1 MAFNFSVFKVR
12 ALSAIVFV
20 LIMLAGLLF
29 NNWSYFA
36 LFLLIQIGCLYE
48 YQKLMRVIFPSYN
61 QISKV
66 HQWGVL
72 VVGLFMMTSLAP
84 TDIILPAAILQ
95 KLPPAYQGIGLRW
108 IGLKA
113 MPVALVLMLVADVFT
128 RKADIRNISISFF
141 GFIYISISLSL
152 FYAMRG
158 MFLNSA
164 MSMFFPNIELMVPIL
179 VIVTVWVNDTM
190 AYIVGSFIG
199 RTPISPISPKKTWEG
214 TIAGVILSVVILS
227 TVAGQFIPIST
238 KYLYMITIVASVMGN
253 LGDLFE
259 SKLKRLAGVK
269 DSGSMMPGHGGFL
282 DRFDSILFAG
292 PFVWILLQF
301 IF

>member
-29 NNWSYFA
+29 NNLSYFA

-48 YQKLMRVIFPSYN
+48 YQKLMRIIFPSYN
-61 QISKV
+61 QISKL

-72 VVGLFMMTSLAP
+72 VVGTLMMTSLAP
-84 TDIILPAAILQ
+84 TDIVLPDFIKNSLPANF
-95 KLPPAYQGIGLRW
+95 QGIGLRW

-113 MPVALVLMLVADVFT
+113 MPVALVLMMVADVFA
-128 RKADIRNISISFF
+128 RKAEVKNVAISFF

-214 TIAGVILSVVILS
+214 TIAGIILSVVILS
-227 TVAGQFIPIST
+227 TVAGQYIPIAT
-238 KYLYMITIVASVMGN
+238 KYLYMITFVASVMGN

>member
-36 LFLLIQIGCLYE
+36 LFLLIQVGCLYE
-48 YQKLMRVIFPSYN
+48 YQKLMRIIFPSYN
-61 QISKV
+61 QISKM

-72 VVGLFMMTSLAP
+72 VVGTLMMTSLAP
-84 TDIILPAAILQ
+84 TDIVLPDFIKNILPL
-95 KLPPAYQGIGLRW
+95 AYQGIGLRW

-113 MPVALVLMLVADVFT
+113 MPVALVLMMVADVFA
-128 RKADIRNISISFF
+128 RKAEVKNIAISFF

-214 TIAGVILSVVILS
+214 TIAGIILSVVILS
-227 TVAGQFIPIST
+227 TVAGQYIPITT
-238 KYLYMITIVASVMGN
+238 KYLYMITFVASVMGN

-259 SKLKRLAGVK
+259 SKLKRMAGVK

>member
-29 NNWSYFA
+29 NSWSYFA

-48 YQKLMRVIFPSYN
+48 YQKLMRIIFPSYQ
-61 QISKV
+61 QISKM

-128 RKADIRNISISFF
+128 RKGDIRNISISFF

-238 KYLYMITIVASVMGN
+238 KYLYMITIIASVMGN

>member
-29 NNWSYFA
+29 NSWSYFA

-48 YQKLMRVIFPSYN
+48 YQKLMRVIFPSYQ
-61 QISKV
+61 QISKM

-199 RTPISPISPKKTWEG
+199 RTPISSISPKKTWEG

-259 SKLKRLAGVK
+259 SKLKRMAGVK

>member
-29 NNWSYFA
+29 NSWSYFA

-48 YQKLMRVIFPSYN
+48 YQKLMRIIFPSYQ
-61 QISKV
+61 QISKM

-113 MPVALVLMLVADVFT
+113 MPVSLVLMLVADVFT

-292 PFVWILLQF
+292 PFVCILLQF

>member
-20 LIMLAGLLF
+20 FIMLAGLLF

-48 YQKLMRVIFPSYN
+48 YQKLMRVIFPFYN

-72 VVGLFMMTSLAP
+72 VVGTLMMISLAP
-84 TDIILPAAILQ
+84 TDIVLPDFI
-95 KLPPAYQGIGLRW
+95 KNSLPLAYQGIGLRW

-113 MPVALVLMLVADVFT
+113 MPVGLVLMMVADVFA
-128 RKADIRNISISFF
+128 RKAEVKNIAISFF

-199 RTPISPISPKKTWEG
+199 RTPISSISPKKTWEG
-214 TIAGVILSVVILS
+214 TIAGIILSVVILS
-227 TVAGQFIPIST
+227 TVAGQYIPIAT
-238 KYLYMITIVASVMGN
+238 KYLYMITFVASVMGN

-259 SKLKRLAGVK
+259 SKLKRMAGVK

>member
-20 LIMLAGLLF
+20 CIMLAGLLF

-36 LFLLIQIGCLYE
+36 LFLVIQVGCLYE
-48 YQKLMRVIFPSYN
+48 YQKLMRIIFPSYN
-61 QISKV
+61 QISKM
-66 HQWGVL
+66 HQLGAL
-72 VVGLFMMTSLAP
+72 VVGTLMMTSLAP
-84 TDIILPAAILQ
+84 TDIALPDFIKNSLPANF
-95 KLPPAYQGIGLRW
+95 QGIGLRW
-108 IGLKA
+108 MGLKA
-113 MPVALVLMLVADVFT
+113 MPVALVLMMVADVFAK
-128 RKADIRNISISFF
+128 KAEVKNVAISFF

-164 MSMFFPNIELMVPIL
+164 MAMFFPNIELMVPIL

-214 TIAGVILSVVILS
+214 TIAGIILSVVILS
-227 TVAGQFIPIST
+227 TVAGQYIPITT
-238 KYLYMITIVASVMGN
+238 KYLYMITFVASVMGN

>member
-29 NNWSYFA
+29 NSWSYFA

-48 YQKLMRVIFPSYN
+48 YQKLMRIIFPSYQ
-61 QISKV
+61 QISKM

-84 TDIILPAAILQ
+84 TDILLPAAILQ

-214 TIAGVILSVVILS
+214 TIAGVVLSVVILS

-259 SKLKRLAGVK
+259 SKLKRMAGVK

>member
-29 NNWSYFA
+29 NSWSYFA

-48 YQKLMRVIFPSYN
+48 YQKLMRVIFPSYQ
-61 QISKV
+61 QISKM

-158 MFLNSA
+158 LFLNSA

>member
-29 NNWSYFA
+29 NSWSYFA

-48 YQKLMRVIFPSYN
+48 YQKLMRIIFPSYQ
-61 QISKV
+61 QISKM

-152 FYAMRG
+152 FYAIRG

-214 TIAGVILSVVILS
+214 TIAGVVLSVVILS

-259 SKLKRLAGVK
+259 SKLKRMAGVK

>member
-29 NNWSYFA
+29 NSWSYFA

-48 YQKLMRVIFPSYN
+48 YQKLMRIIFPSYQ
-61 QISKV
+61 QISKM

-84 TDIILPAAILQ
+84 TDIILPVAILQ
-95 KLPPAYQGIGLRW
+95 KLPPAYEGIGLRW

-158 MFLNSA
+158 LFLNSA

-214 TIAGVILSVVILS
+214 TIAGVVLSVVILS

>member
-1 MAFNFSVFKVR
+1 
-12 ALSAIVFV
+12 
-20 LIMLAGLLF
+20 MLAGLLF
-29 NNWSYFA
+29 NSWSYFA

-48 YQKLMRVIFPSYN
+48 YQKLMRVIFPSYQ
-61 QISKV
+61 QISKM

-152 FYAMRG
+152 FYAIRG

>member
-1 MAFNFSVFKVR
+1 MTFNFSVFKVR

-29 NNWSYFA
+29 NSWSYFA

-48 YQKLMRVIFPSYN
+48 YQKLMRIIFPSYQ
-61 QISKV
+61 QISKM

-214 TIAGVILSVVILS
+214 TIAGVVLSVVILS

>member
-36 LFLLIQIGCLYE
+36 LFLVIQIGCLYE
-48 YQKLMRVIFPSYN
+48 YQKLMRIIFPSYH
-61 QISKV
+61 QISTM
-66 HQWGVL
+66 HRWGVL
-72 VVGLFMMTSLAP
+72 LVGTLMMTSLAP
-84 TDIILPAAILQ
+84 TDILLPDFI
-95 KLPPAYQGIGLRW
+95 KNSLPTNFQGIGLRW

-113 MPVALVLMLVADVFT
+113 MPVALVSMMVADIFK
-128 RKADIRNISISFF
+128 RKAVLINLAISFF

-164 MSMFFPNIELMVPIL
+164 MSMFFPNIELMVPVL

-214 TIAGVILSVVILS
+214 TIAGIILSVVILS
-227 TVAGQFIPIST
+227 TVAGQYIPIAT
-238 KYLYMITIVASVMGN
+238 KYLYMITFVASVMGN

>member
-29 NNWSYFA
+29 NSWSYFA

-48 YQKLMRVIFPSYN
+48 YQKLMRIIFPSYQ
-61 QISKV
+61 QISKI

-259 SKLKRLAGVK
+259 SKLKRMAGVK

>member
-29 NNWSYFA
+29 NSWSYFA

-48 YQKLMRVIFPSYN
+48 YQKLMRIIFPSYQ
-61 QISKV
+61 QISKM

-113 MPVALVLMLVADVFT
+113 MPVSLVLMLVADVFT

-152 FYAMRG
+152 FYAIRG

-214 TIAGVILSVVILS
+214 TIAGVVLSVVILS

>member
-20 LIMLAGLLF
+20 LIMLTGLLF

-48 YQKLMRVIFPSYN
+48 YQKLMRIIFPSYN
-61 QISKV
+61 QISKL

-72 VVGLFMMTSLAP
+72 VVGTLMMTSLAP
-84 TDIILPAAILQ
+84 TDIVLPDFIKNILPTNF
-95 KLPPAYQGIGLRW
+95 QGIGLRW

-113 MPVALVLMLVADVFT
+113 MPVALVLMMVADVFA
-128 RKADIRNISISFF
+128 RKADVKNISISFF

-214 TIAGVILSVVILS
+214 TIAGIILSVVILS
-227 TVAGQFIPIST
+227 TIAGQFIPIST

>member
-29 NNWSYFA
+29 NSWSYFA

-48 YQKLMRVIFPSYN
+48 YQKLMRIIFPSYQ
-61 QISKV
+61 QISKM

-113 MPVALVLMLVADVFT
+113 MPVSLVLMLVADVFT

-259 SKLKRLAGVK
+259 SKLKRMAGVK

>member
-29 NNWSYFA
+29 NSWSYFT

-48 YQKLMRVIFPSYN
+48 YQKLMRVIFPSYQ
-61 QISKV
+61 QISKM

-72 VVGLFMMTSLAP
+72 MVGLFMMTSLAP

-95 KLPPAYQGIGLRW
+95 KLPPAYQCIGLRW
-108 IGLKA
+108 IGLKV

>member
-29 NNWSYFA
+29 NNWSYFV
-36 LFLLIQIGCLYE
+36 LFLIIQVGCLFE
-48 YQKLMRVIFPSYN
+48 YQKLMRAIFPSYA
-61 QISKV
+61 QISKL

-72 VVGLFMMTSLAP
+72 VVGILMMTSLAP
-84 TDIILPAAILQ
+84 TDIVLPAFLLKQ
-95 KLPPAYQGIGLRW
+95 LPVAYQGIDLRW

-113 MPVALVLMLVADVFT
+113 MPVALMLMMVADVFA
-128 RKADIRNISISFF
+128 RKAEIKNVAISFF
-141 GFIYISISLSL
+141 GLIYISISLSL
-152 FYAMRG
+152 FYAIRG
-158 MFLNSA
+158 MFLNSS

-190 AYIVGSFIG
+190 AYLVGSFIG

-227 TVAGQFIPIST
+227 IVAGQYIPISA
-238 KYLYMITIVASVMGN
+238 KYLYLITFVASVMGN

-282 DRFDSILFAG
+282 DRFDSVLFAG
-292 PFVWILLQF
+292 PFVWLLLQF

>member
-29 NNWSYFA
+29 NGWSYFA
-36 LFLLIQIGCLYE
+36 LFLLIQLGCLYE
-48 YQKLMRVIFPSYN
+48 YQKLMRVIFPSYQ
-61 QISKV
+61 QISKM

-214 TIAGVILSVVILS
+214 TIAGVVLSVVILS

>member
-1 MAFNFSVFKVR
+1 
-12 ALSAIVFV
+12 
-20 LIMLAGLLF
+20 MLAGLLF
-29 NNWSYFA
+29 NGWSYFA
-36 LFLLIQIGCLYE
+36 LFLVIQVGCLYE

-72 VVGLFMMTSLAP
+72 VVGALMMISLAP
-84 TDIILPAAILQ
+84 TDIILPTALLQ
-95 KLPPAYQGIGLRW
+95 KLPQAYQGIGLRW

-113 MPVALVLMLVADVFT
+113 MPVALVLMMVADVFT
-128 RKADIRNISISFF
+128 RKADVKNVAISFF

-214 TIAGVILSVVILS
+214 TIAGIILSVVILS
-227 TVAGQFIPIST
+227 TVAGQYIPIST

>member
-36 LFLLIQIGCLYE
+36 LFLLIQFGCLYE
-48 YQKLMRVIFPSYN
+48 YQKLMRIIFPSYN
-61 QISKV
+61 QISQM

-72 VVGLFMMTSLAP
+72 VVGTLMMISLAP
-84 TDIILPAAILQ
+84 TDIVLPDFI
-95 KLPPAYQGIGLRW
+95 KNSLPLAYQGIGLRW

-113 MPVALVLMLVADVFT
+113 MPVGLVLMMVADVFA
-128 RKADIRNISISFF
+128 RKAEVKNIAISFF

-158 MFLNSA
+158 MFLNSP

>member
-29 NNWSYFA
+29 NSWSYFA

-48 YQKLMRVIFPSYN
+48 YQKLMRIIFPSYQ
-61 QISKV
+61 QISKM

-227 TVAGQFIPIST
+227 TLAGQFIPIST

-259 SKLKRLAGVK
+259 SKLKRMAGVK

>member
-12 ALSAIVFV
+12 ALSAIFFV
-20 LIMLAGLLF
+20 AIMLAGLLV
-29 NNWSYFA
+29 NSWTYFI
-36 LFLLIQIGCLYE
+36 LFLMIQVGCLYE
-48 YQKLMRVIFPSYN
+48 YQKLMRSIFQSYAS
-61 QISKV
+61 ISKI
-66 HQWGVL
+66 HQWGLLIVS
-72 VVGLFMMTSLAP
+72 VCMMMSLAP
-84 TDIILPAAILQ
+84 IDIVFPPSIQQALLTYLPGFSI
-95 KLPPAYQGIGLRW
+95 RW
-108 IGLKA
+108 FGLKA
-113 MPVALVLMLVADVFT
+113 MPVALVVMMVADVFA
-128 RKADIRNISISFF
+128 RKAEVKNLAISFF
-141 GFIYISISLSL
+141 GLIYITLSLSL
-152 FYAMRG
+152 FYALRG

-164 MSMFFPNIELMVPIL
+164 MSMFFANIELMVPIL

-214 TIAGVILSVVILS
+214 TIAGVVLSVVILS
-227 TVAGQFIPIST
+227 TIAGEYIPIAT

-292 PFVWILLQF
+292 PFVWLLLQF

>member
-29 NNWSYFA
+29 NSWSYFA

-48 YQKLMRVIFPSYN
+48 YQKLMRIIFPSYQ
-61 QISKV
+61 QISKM

-84 TDIILPAAILQ
+84 TDILLPAAILQ

-259 SKLKRLAGVK
+259 SKLKRMAGVK

-292 PFVWILLQF
+292 PFIWILLQF

>member
-12 ALSAIVFV
+12 AFSAIVFV
-20 LIMLAGLLF
+20 LIMLAGILF
-29 NNWSYFA
+29 NSWSYFA

-48 YQKLMRVIFPSYN
+48 YQKLMRIIFPSYQ
-61 QISKV
+61 QISKM

-84 TDIILPAAILQ
+84 TDIILPVAILQ

-214 TIAGVILSVVILS
+214 TIAGVVLSVVILS

>member
-29 NNWSYFA
+29 NNWSYFI
-36 LFLLIQIGCLYE
+36 LFLVIQVGCLYE
-48 YQKLMRVIFPSYN
+48 YQKLMRAIFPSYN
-61 QISKV
+61 QISKL

-72 VVGLFMMTSLAP
+72 VVGILMMTSLAP
-84 TDIILPAAILQ
+84 NDIVLPDAIKKILPASFE
-95 KLPPAYQGIGLRW
+95 GIGLRW

-113 MPVALVLMLVADVFT
+113 MPVALVLMMVADMFA
-128 RKADIRNISISFF
+128 RKAEVKNVAISFF

-152 FYAMRG
+152 FFAIRG

-164 MSMFFPNIELMVPIL
+164 MSMFFPNVELMVPIL

-190 AYIVGSFIG
+190 AYIVGSLIG

-227 TVAGQFIPIST
+227 TVAGQYIPIAT
-238 KYLYMITIVASVMGN
+238 KYLYMITLVASIMGN

-259 SKLKRLAGVK
+259 GKLKRLAGVK

-282 DRFDSILFAG
+282 DRFDSVLFAG
-292 PFVWILLQF
+292 PFVWLLLQF

>member
-12 ALSAIVFV
+12 AFSAIVFV

-29 NNWSYFA
+29 NSWSYFA

-48 YQKLMRVIFPSYN
+48 YQKLMRVIFPSYQ
-61 QISKV
+61 QISKI

-214 TIAGVILSVVILS
+214 TIAGVVLSVVILS

>member
-12 ALSAIVFV
+12 ALSAIFFV
-20 LIMLAGLLF
+20 AIMLAGLLV
-29 NNWSYFA
+29 NSWSYFI
-36 LFLLIQIGCLYE
+36 LFLMIQVGCLYE
-48 YQKLMRVIFPSYN
+48 YQKLMRSIFSSYAS
-61 QISKV
+61 ISKI
-66 HQWGVL
+66 HQWGLLIVS
-72 VVGLFMMTSLAP
+72 VCMMMSLAP
-84 TDIILPAAILQ
+84 IDIA
-95 KLPPAYQGIGLRW
+95 LPPSIQQALLKYLPGFSIRW
-108 IGLKA
+108 FGLKA
-113 MPVALVLMLVADVFT
+113 MPVALVLMMVADVFA
-128 RKADIRNISISFF
+128 RKAEVKNLAISFF
-141 GFIYISISLSL
+141 GLIYITLSLSL
-152 FYAMRG
+152 FYALRG

-164 MSMFFPNIELMVPIL
+164 MSMFFSNIELMVPIL

-214 TIAGVILSVVILS
+214 TIAGVVLSVVILS
-227 TVAGQFIPIST
+227 TIAGEYIPIAT
-238 KYLYMITIVASVMGN
+238 KYLYLITIVASVMGN

-292 PFVWILLQF
+292 PFVWLLLQF

>member
-36 LFLLIQIGCLYE
+36 LFLLIQVGCLYE
-48 YQKLMRVIFPSYN
+48 YQKLMRIIFPSYN
-61 QISKV
+61 QISKM

-113 MPVALVLMLVADVFT
+113 MPVSLVLMLVADVFT

>member
-29 NNWSYFA
+29 NSWSYFA

-48 YQKLMRVIFPSYN
+48 YQKLMRVIFPSYQ
-61 QISKV
+61 QISKM

-113 MPVALVLMLVADVFT
+113 MPVALVLMMVADVFT

>member
-20 LIMLAGLLF
+20 LIMLAGLLL
-29 NNWSYFA
+29 NSWSYFA

-48 YQKLMRVIFPSYN
+48 YQKLMRIIFPSYN
-61 QISKV
+61 QISKM
-66 HQWGVL
+66 HQWGVF
-72 VVGLFMMTSLAP
+72 VVGILMMTSLAP
-84 TDIILPAAILQ
+84 TDIVLPDLIKNL
-95 KLPPAYQGIGLRW
+95 LPTNFQGISLRW

-113 MPVALVLMLVADVFT
+113 MPVALVLMMVADVFA
-128 RKADIRNISISFF
+128 RKADIKNISISFF
-141 GFIYISISLSL
+141 GFIYISIGLSL

-214 TIAGVILSVVILS
+214 TIAGVLLSVVILS
-227 TVAGQFIPIST
+227 MIAGQYIPIAT
-238 KYLYMITIVASVMGN
+238 KYLYLITFVASVMGN